1 MMIRRSNEEI
11 LEFFGLKLGMK
22 IKWKDKDYIIGN
34 EIYELKIEDGFLA
47 FFDITGE
54 YGFNDVVYVMAY
66 YDKFEVIEE
75 WIKNIFLVKKK
86 KH

>member
-22 IKWKDKDYIIGN
+22 IKWKDKDYVIGN

-75 WIKNIFLVKKK
+75 
-86 KH
+86 

>member
-75 WIKNIFLVKKK
+75 
-86 KH
+86 

>member
-22 IKWKDKDYIIGN
+22 IKWKDKDYVIGN
-34 EIYELKIEDGFLA
+34 EIYELKIDEQDGFLA
-47 FFDITGE
+47 FYDITGE

-75 WIKNIFLVKKK
+75 
-86 KH
+86 